1 MEPSP
6 SCSRLQ
12 RGWLRGADN
21 ALAGGVSRACRA
33 REAGIPRFVS
43 QAAKLLES
51 LGQLAQLLLECPD
64 AITELLAQ
72 SDQRLT
78 LFQAT
83 VVPVEKPRRRT
94 MEKRGEPREMSVGD
108 DGSCLV
114 ALKERAVTPRLAASS
129 R

>member
-1 MEPSP
+1 MP
-6 SCSRLQ
+6 R
-12 RGWLRGADN
+12 
-21 ALAGGVSRACRA
+21 
-33 REAGIPRFVS
+33 REAGFPVS
-43 QAAKLLES
+43 SVRPKLLES

-129 R
+129 AESALVPANLCDPSTHDGGGSRVDLLQS